1 MNPFEQARQ
10 AQNRALR
17 RQRRRSRIPH
27 VTTPP
32 RRSPSQ
38 QAGDQAEQLAERHVQ
53 QHGARVLARQLR
65 ARGGEIDLV
74 LWHDRQLVFLE
85 VRQRRSDRYGGALAS
100 VNRDKQRRLILAAR
114 QWLPT
119 LSRRYFQGR
128 LPPCRFD
135 VIALEGQALQW
146 IRNAFLAD

>member
-10 AQNRALR
+10 AQNRVLR
-17 RQRRRSRIPH
+17 LQRRRSRIPH
-27 VTTPP
+27 ATPP
-32 RRSPSQ
+32 QRRSPSQ
-38 QAGDQAEQLAERHVQ
+38 QAGDHAEQLAERHVQ

-74 LWHDRQLVFLE
+74 LWHERQLVFLE

-114 QWLPT
+114 QWLPA

-128 LPPCRFD
+128 LPSCRFD
-135 VIALEGQALQW
+135 VIALEGQTLHW
-146 IRNAFLAD
+146 IRNAFPAE